1 MSQISKIAFIG
12 FLTGAIP
19 LVGLP
24 SNPGRRVLEIGIIT
38 GVASAVC
45 AFHYLIYSMI
55 IQGDSPGRAETLSL
69 VIAAVF
75 FISYF
80 AFRCGGALWKAKGS
94 WHGKPLVARVL
105 RKAKGSW
112 HGKPFKAAT
121 VTTILAWLILVAV
134 TYPYPADSE
143 RPTEVDFILR
153 SETTGEV
160 WVIEAERAD
169 DDWPVEVGRDT
180 VYLASATIV
189 GLATFGSLLS
199 VRVLGSPKTLK
210 PRKRGF
216 FIISIGVGMTI
227 GFQSIL
233 MHKACC
239 GSISAVLF
247 DCLFLATVVA
257 LVLIACGFSLIRDS
271 WFKDGTDSSSP
282 RQ

>member
-1 MSQISKIAFIG
+1 MFIG

-45 AFHYLIYSMI
+45 VFHYLIYSMI

-94 WHGKPLVARVL
+94 WHGKP
-105 RKAKGSW
+105 
-112 HGKPFKAAT
+112 FKAAT

-134 TYPYPADSE
+134 TYPYPVDSE
-143 RPTEVDFILR
+143 RPPEVDFILR

-160 WVIEAERAD
+160 WVIEVERKND
-169 DDWPVEVGRDT
+169 NWKIDVDRGT
-180 VYLASATIV
+180 VYLASATIIS
-189 GLATFGSLLS
+189 LATFGSLVT
-199 VRVLGSPKTLK
+199 VRVIGSPKTLK
-210 PRKRGF
+210 PRMRGF
-216 FIISIGVGMTI
+216 VTMFSGVLVVIII
-227 GFQSIL
+227 QSIL
-233 MHKACC
+233 MYSACC
-239 GSISAVLF
+239 GSMSTIGLGGLF
-247 DCLFLATVVA
+247 FATVLA
-257 LVLIACGFSLIRDS
+257 LTSIIIGFAMIMES
-271 WFKDGTDSSSP
+271 WFKEEKEPAKS
-282 RQ
+282 

>member
-1 MSQISKIAFIG
+1 MSQIPNIISFIG
-12 FLTGAIP
+12 HITGATSLI
-19 LVGLP
+19 GLP
-24 SNPGRRVLEIGIIT
+24 SNPVIRVLVEIGIVM
-38 GVASAVC
+38 GVAGAIY
-45 AFHYLIYSMI
+45 ALHYLAFGMI
-55 IQGDSPGRAETLSL
+55 MQGDPPGRAATLSL
-69 VIAAVF
+69 VVVMALIL
-75 FISYF
+75 SYI
-80 AFRCGGALWKAKGS
+80 AFRLGGI
-94 WHGKPLVARVL
+94 L

-112 HGKPFKAAT
+112 RGRSLKGAA
-121 VTTILAWLILVAV
+121 TTILAGLVLVAV
-134 TYPYPADSE
+134 AYPYPVDSE
-143 RPTEVDFILR
+143 RPSEVGLVLR
-153 SETTGEV
+153 SETTGDV
-160 WVIEAERAD
+160 WVIEAEKAD

-282 RQ
+282 R

>member
-1 MSQISKIAFIG
+1 MSQIPIIISFIG
-12 FLTGAIP
+12 HITGATSLI
-19 LVGLP
+19 GLP
-24 SNPGRRVLEIGIIT
+24 SNPVIRVLAEASIIIGTAGAIY
-38 GVASAVC
+38 ALYHL
-45 AFHYLIYSMI
+45 AFGMI
-55 IQGDSPGRAETLSL
+55 MQGGSPGRAETLSL
-69 VIAAVF
+69 VVVTAFVL
-75 FISYF
+75 SYI
-80 AFRCGGALWKAKGS
+80 AFRLGGG
-94 WHGKPLVARVL
+94 L

-112 HGKPFKAAT
+112 RGMSLKAAA
-121 VTTILAWLILVAV
+121 TTILAGLLLVAV
-134 TYPYPADSE
+134 AYPYPVDSE
-143 RPTEVDFILR
+143 RLPEVDVILR
-153 SETTGEV
+153 SETTGDI
-160 WVIEAERAD
+160 WVIEVERED
-169 DDWPVEVGRDT
+169 NNWEIGVERDT

-247 DCLFLATVVA
+247 ECLLFATVVA

-282 RQ
+282 RK